1 MKISEM
7 LAVINNEAGRPI
19 VKDGEKKILAN
30 PYKFICEGD
39 EYVIY
44 RNVEKIGITEVLA
57 ILKNWWKSAAFG
69 WRLFHVFLNDWWK
82 RLAC

>member
-30 PYKFICEGD
+30 PCEPP
-39 EYVIY
+39 
-44 RNVEKIGITEVLA
+44 
-57 ILKNWWKSAAFG
+57 
-69 WRLFHVFLNDWWK
+69 RLNPCGL
-82 RLAC
+82 